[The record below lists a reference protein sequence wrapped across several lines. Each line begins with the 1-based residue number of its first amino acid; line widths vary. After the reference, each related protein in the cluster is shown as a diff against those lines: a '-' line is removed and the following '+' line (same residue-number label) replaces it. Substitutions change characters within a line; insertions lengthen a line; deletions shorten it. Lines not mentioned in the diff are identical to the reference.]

1 MTKFSRR
8 GHWRTNG
15 NGTTT
20 WISEHKV
27 EKQHYSL
34 VKRGENYYLDGDK
47 RLLQDTCKYCYQ
59 KIYYVAFSESRKVY
73 FNSFN
78 EPLKIHNCRKSKQ
91 AKKIQGSLKKTN
103 RFLSEL
109 EAETVTKPK
118 VLKHSFEFE
127 AVILKTALLENY
139 ARAIEILKSD
149 PVIADREAQLPKIF
163 SQATLE
169 IKATENLLKKG
180 NELHLNF
187 NDKEVLRKLVLSK
200 DKLNA
205 LLKRLE
211 QTALFKRIWK
221 KKTVKSEKK
230 LKSKNVLPN
239 KSNKTKNAEIK
250 ERMAM
255 VAAEKKW
262 ASIVKSN
269 TT

>member
-1 MTKFSRR
+1 MPKIKTSQENSR
-8 GHWRTNG
+8 
-15 NGTTT
+15 
-20 WISEHKV
+20 I
-27 EKQHYSL
+27 
-34 VKRGENYYLDGDK
+34 
-47 RLLQDTCKYCYQ
+47 
-59 KIYYVAFSESRKVY
+59 
-73 FNSFN
+73 
-78 EPLKIHNCRKSKQ
+78 P
-91 AKKIQGSLKKTN
+91 KKTN

-149 PVIADREAQLPKIF
+149 SVIADREAQLPKIF

-211 QTALFKRIWK
+211 QTALFKRI
-221 KKTVKSEKK
+221 
-230 LKSKNVLPN
+230 
-239 KSNKTKNAEIK
+239 
-250 ERMAM
+250 
-255 VAAEKKW
+255 
-262 ASIVKSN
+262 
-269 TT
+269 